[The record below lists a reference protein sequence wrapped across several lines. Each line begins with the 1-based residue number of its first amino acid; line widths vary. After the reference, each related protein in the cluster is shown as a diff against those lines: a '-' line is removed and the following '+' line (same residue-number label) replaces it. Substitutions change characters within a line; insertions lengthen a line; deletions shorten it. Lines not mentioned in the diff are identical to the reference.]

1 MRILMINASPKKNGA
16 TEQVLQ
22 WMKEALEEQ
31 YETESVCLGE
41 RSIAFCR
48 GCKQCYKTGRCV
60 LPADGVE
67 ELLHRMERN
76 DAILFAVPSYWGD
89 VPAQFKALIDRC
101 TPYADTNPLPGHPRP
116 AAGKRVFAAALRA
129 GGRTGEC
136 EHLLQCVEHWSGHM
150 GAEYDGGVM
159 LTRVDGKE
167 DLTLEQEVSVKSAV
181 NAWISKK

>member
-41 RSIAFCR
+41 QSIAFCR
-48 GCKQCYKTGRCV
+48 GCKQCYKTGWCV

-101 TPYADTNPLPGHPRP
+101 TPYADSPVILALLRESGYLSQRCAPG
-116 AAGKRVFAAALRA
+116 
-129 GGRTGEC
+129 GG
-136 EHLLQCVEHWSGHM
+136 Q
-150 GAEYDGGVM
+150 A
-159 LTRVDGKE
+159 
-167 DLTLEQEVSVKSAV
+167 SASTFC
-181 NAWISKK
+181 NAWNTGADIWGRNTTAA

>member
-60 LPADGVE
+60 RPADGVE

-89 VPAQFKALIDRC
+89 VPA
-101 TPYADTNPLPGHPRP
+101 
-116 AAGKRVFAAALRA
+116 
-129 GGRTGEC
+129 
-136 EHLLQCVEHWSGHM
+136 
-150 GAEYDGGVM
+150 
-159 LTRVDGKE
+159 
-167 DLTLEQEVSVKSAV
+167 
-181 NAWISKK
+181 

>member
-1 MRILMINASPKKNGA
+1 MRILMVNASPKKNGA
-16 TEQVLQ
+16 TGKVLQ
-22 WMKEALEEQ
+22 WMKEALEER

-60 LPADGVE
+60 LPADGME

-101 TPYADTNPLPGHPRP
+101 TPCRHQSAARPFSPCCGKAGICRSAARWGADR
-116 AAGKRVFAAALRA
+116 RVRA
-129 GGRTGEC
+129 PSAMRG
-136 EHLLQCVEHWSGHM
+136 
-150 GAEYDGGVM
+150 
-159 LTRVDGKE
+159 
-167 DLTLEQEVSVKSAV
+167 TLERTYGGGIRRRRDAH
-181 NAWISKK
+181 ACRR

>member
-1 MRILMINASPKKNGA
+1 MRILMVNASPKKNGA

-22 WMKEALEEQ
+22 WMKEALEER

-89 VPAQFKALIDRC
+89 LPAQFKALIDRC

-116 AAGKRVFAAALRA
+116 AAGKQVFAAALRA
-129 GGRTGEC
+129 GG
-136 EHLLQCVEHWSGHM
+136 
-150 GAEYDGGVM
+150 GG
-159 LTRVDGKE
+159 
-167 DLTLEQEVSVKSAV
+167 QASASTFC
-181 NAWISKK
+181 NAWNTGADIWGRNTTAA

>member
-1 MRILMINASPKKNGA
+1 MRILMVNASPKKNGA

-41 RSIAFCR
+41 QSIAFCR

-67 ELLHRMERN
+67 KLLHRMERN

-101 TPYADTNPLPGHPRP
+101 TPYADTNPLPGHCGKAGICRS
-116 AAGKRVFAAALRA
+116 AARRGADRRVRA
-129 GGRTGEC
+129 PSAMRG
-136 EHLLQCVEHWSGHM
+136 
-150 GAEYDGGVM
+150 
-159 LTRVDGKE
+159 
-167 DLTLEQEVSVKSAV
+167 TLERTYGGGIRRRRDAH
-181 NAWISKK
+181 ACRR

>member
-1 MRILMINASPKKNGA
+1 MRILMVNASPKKNGA

-22 WMKEALEEQ
+22 WMKEALEER

-129 GGRTGEC
+129 GGADR
-136 EHLLQCVEHWSGHM
+136 
-150 GAEYDGGVM
+150 
-159 LTRVDGKE
+159 RVRVPSAMRG
-167 DLTLEQEVSVKSAV
+167 TLERTYGGGIRRRRDAH
-181 NAWISKK
+181 ACRR

>member
-1 MRILMINASPKKNGA
+1 MRILMVNASPKKNSA
-16 TEQVLQ
+16 TGQVLQ

-41 RSIAFCR
+41 QSIAFCR

-89 VPAQFKALIDRC
+89 VPAQFKALIDPAILALLRESGYLPQRC
-101 TPYADTNPLPGHPRP
+101 APG
-116 AAGKRVFAAALRA
+116 
-129 GGRTGEC
+129 GG
-136 EHLLQCVEHWSGHM
+136 Q
-150 GAEYDGGVM
+150 A
-159 LTRVDGKE
+159 
-167 DLTLEQEVSVKSAV
+167 SASTFC
-181 NAWISKK
+181 NAWKTGADIWGRNTTAA